1 MTRGDAGL
9 GSRGDVVARFLEEV
23 RRASVEDWRQYLQGV
38 SGQPRGAR
46 REAFRTLE
54 PGLSAAVEGA
64 VDRAADE
71 AYRSLR
77 LSSDQFPGQEARF
90 IALQTDVIAAAQ
102 AIAAGDT
109 VRPESRRVLLQLFA
123 DIGFHTAGE
132 VLRTVG

>member
-1 MTRGDAGL
+1 MTRVNAGF

-23 RRASVEDWRQYLQGV
+23 RRASVEDWRQYLQCV
-38 SGQPRGAR
+38 SEQPRGAR

-54 PGLSAAVEGA
+54 PRLSAAVESA

-77 LSSDQFPGQEARF
+77 LSGEQFPGQEARF

-102 AIAAGDT
+102 VLAAGGA
-109 VRPESRRVLLQLFA
+109 VPAESREVLLRPFA
-123 DIGFHTAGE
+123 DAGFEAAE
-132 VLRTVG
+132 EALRTRR